1 MLKRWEHPRA
11 QTRYLALDFSMSD
24 SASEKLWR
32 AFSANVKA
40 MRGARLFMS
49 MSMQRVQRRVKHD
62 LEAQGKSTDCSGCS
76 AFDVGPMRL
85 NVTSLSPEGVFT
97 TDAPHCFD
105 QANPDRRE
113 CPIPVTFANVPSELA
128 AAGVVEGATV

>member
-1 MLKRWEHPRA
+1 
-11 QTRYLALDFSMSD
+11 MSD

-32 AFSANVKA
+32 AFSANAKA

-49 MSMQRVQRRVKHD
+49 MSMRRVQRRVKRD

-76 AFDVGPMRL
+76 AFDVGPMQL
-85 NVTSLSPEGVFT
+85 TVTSLSPEGVFT
-97 TDAPHCFD
+97 VTADAPHCFD

-113 CPIPVTFANVPSELA
+113 HPIPVTFANVPPELA